1 MDHTEGRAKP
11 NHLKLVVPSVE
22 FKDWQGR
29 IQAASDIDDLVQVVR
44 SYLQAWKP
52 RQLRHLPWNL
62 AATAV
67 PSSEAIVGRAVLTA
81 RAELM
86 FQGNEEE
93 HHLLLQMSLTLS
105 AAATRLRFLKGFN
118 NYL

>member
-29 IQAASDIDDLVQVVR
+29 IQMASDIDELVRVVR
-44 SYLQAWKP
+44 NYLETWNP

-67 PSSEAIVGRAVLTA
+67 PSCDAIVARAVLTA

-86 FQGNEEE
+86 FQGSEEE
-93 HHLLLQMSLTLS
+93 HYLLRQMSLTLS